1 MDSFHNSR
9 VVATTLRIDP
19 AICDRIR
26 LAAIEAGPVRAA
38 DRAEPLDREIECRCE
53 ALRRRYAGRTPG
65 EIEDAVHARTLYRA
79 FGIDP
84 TRTRPSS
91 EALLRRVLRGQPLP
105 AILGAVDLGNLCSL
119 NFLLPIGLYD
129 RARVEPPV
137 VLREGRAG
145 EEYPGIGKPEVHL
158 ASRPVL
164 ADTRGPFGNPTS
176 DSHRTRVT
184 AQTSEL
190 LMVVFAP
197 AAYPAARLEQHVEF
211 AVTAIRRHLTTEP
224 TARVTG
230 RVVEPA
236 Q

>member
-1 MDSFHNSR
+1 M
-9 VVATTLRIDP
+9 VATTPRIDP
-19 AICDRIR
+19 AIGDRVR
-26 LAAIEAGPVRAA
+26 LAAIEAGPVQAA
-38 DRAEPLDREIECRCE
+38 DRPASLTREIAELCE
-53 ALRRRYAGRTPG
+53 AVQRRYAGRTPG
-65 EIEDAVHARTLYRA
+65 KIEDAIHARTLYRA

-119 NFLLPIGLYD
+119 SFLLPIGLYD

-145 EEYPGIGKPEVHL
+145 EAYPGIGKPEVHL
-158 ASRPVL
+158 EGRPVL

-176 DSHRTRVT
+176 DSHRTRIT
-184 AQTSEL
+184 AESSEL

-197 AAYPAARLEQHVEF
+197 AAYPAVRLERHVEF
-211 AVTAIRRHLTTEP
+211 AVAAIRRHL
-224 TARVTG
+224 AVDAAAG
-230 RVVEPA
+230 VSGCVVA
-236 Q
+236 